1 MTTEATTD
9 VEMCDDPET
18 CRKGRVWLAWYAGG
32 LVAVMFTAA
41 IMGGAVMKSHGEAT
55 EFAYARDD
63 AAVAM
68 AQTLAD
74 SLPRGY

>member
-1 MTTEATTD
+1 MTTDTTTD
-9 VEMCDDPET
+9 AEMCDDPET
-18 CRKGRVWLAWYAGG
+18 CRRGRVWLAWYAGG
-32 LVAVMFTAA
+32 LVAVMFVATL
-41 IMGGAVMKSHGEAT
+41 IGGAVTQGQKQAT

-68 AQTLAD
+68 AQTFAD